1 MVGRSGTG
9 KTSIADQQLSRSWVA
24 GFSRGPALHPPRLK
38 RKLVTGKTSIAVG
51 RMWACY
57 SAFHVSQ
64 LGQASDAPPVYRQAF
79 VTANTVLRAQV
90 QSLFFLFFFITLKP
104 RVE

>member
-1 MVGRSGTG
+1 
-9 KTSIADQQLSRSWVA
+9 
-24 GFSRGPALHPPRLK
+24 
-38 RKLVTGKTSIAVG
+38 
-51 RMWACY
+51 MWACY